1 MLALNSFCMF
11 SSNLLLRSIISGLL
25 SKACPEENEA
35 FFFFFSS
42 QVIPV
47 FVTTEAIL
55 PNITRGV

>member
-35 FFFFFSS
+35 FFFFFFLTSDS
-42 QVIPV
+42 CVCYY
-47 FVTTEAIL
+47 
-55 PNITRGV
+55 